1 MPHAHSLLAPSHEAV
16 LSKALFA
23 AVRRLGISRTAM
35 QKIMGMSDSTLRRIE
50 KGSASLTANPKA
62 YELGVLLIRLYRSL
76 DAIAGGEESTVKSW
90 MQSENT
96 VLGGDARCPDSDGG
110 GTGACHGLSGRPTRS
125 RLSFC
130 GLILRIYGGWWRRN
144 RAPQP

>member
-96 VLGGDARCPDSDGG
+96 VLGGTPAALIQTVGGLVHVTDYLDAR
-110 GTGACHGLSGRPTRS
+110 
-125 RLSFC
+125 
-130 GLILRIYGGWWRRN
+130 
-144 RAPQP
+144 RALV